1 MRPLILRRSVP
12 AAWPSRAVV
21 LLSLGFSVACSKS
34 DNLNGPPGQLHTI
47 VIAPSQDSIAVGGSQ
62 TFTATGQDASG
73 HTVTGLT
80 FFWQSSSKAVATVTK
95 NGLVTAVATGPVQ
108 IAASVQGVS
117 GIANVTV
124 TPKPVGSI
132 VVVPSAATLRIATT
146 LQLSDTVKDASGHVL
161 TGQTVTWSS
170 DTALIA
176 AVDQNGLVT
185 ARALGVAHITASSG
199 GKSTISTIT
208 VSQVPVAS
216 VTINPASPSVFVG
229 QTTQLSAVTKD
240 SGGNVLPGRVVRW
253 STANA
258 ATATI
263 DSVAAVLTGVGIG
276 TTYVRARSEGVV
288 DSVLATVS
296 AAPAS
301 SVILSPA
308 LAQVNVGQTVSYTA
322 VVTNNQGNPIPN
334 PTVTYSSNN
343 TTIAS
348 ITSQSGANAQVL
360 AGPNAGTAT
369 ITGTSGAATGNATV
383 IAALV
388 PVDSVHITAAHDTL
402 NPQQSENVTA
412 TAYANGNVLTGRPV
426 TWQSSNTA
434 VATVAGSGP
443 AVQVT
448 AQATGV
454 AVIFATVS
462 GVQGSLALI
471 VNPVPVGS
479 VTISPHSDTLQVL
492 GTILLTATVRDV
504 NGNVINPAQTWY
516 STNTN
521 IAVVSTVNPAGKVT
535 GVGSASPGIIPTMII
550 DSVGGKADTNIT
562 WVLAPVTSVTVTPS
576 TATISTL
583 QTQPLTAQLGDN
595 FGDNNITGHTVV
607 WTSSN
612 HAVDTVSQTGTVHP
626 VAPGTD
632 TITASVSQPTGNV
645 SGTAVITV
653 TQDPVA
659 TVIVYPTPDTIYASA
674 PGNTVQLHDS
684 TKDVNGTYLPGRPV
698 SWSVTG
704 NPQFDT
710 VNASG
715 LVTGKNNNIGQST
728 VTATSSDGPTG
739 NATIVVRGHTQ
750 SLTVTIP
757 APDTLSQS
765 GTGFPTSLVATVT
778 VLDSFGNPVESTRPV
793 TWQSSDGTTVTING
807 SASPVVTTAGA
818 SVTLAVT
825 STVTPSSPVTITV
838 TATDNPSATATPGQ
852 VTIVP

>member
-1 MRPLILRRSVP
+1 MRPLTLRRPVP

-21 LLSLGFSVACSKS
+21 LLSLGVSVACSKS
-34 DNLNGPPGQLHTI
+34 DNLNGPAGQLHSI
-47 VIAPSQDSIAVGGSQ
+47 VISPAADSIAVGGSQ

-73 HTVTGLT
+73 HTITGLK
-80 FFWQSSSKAVATVTK
+80 FFWQSSSKAVATVTSS
-95 NGLVTAVATGPVQ
+95 GQVTAVATGLVQ
-108 IAASVQGVS
+108 ISASFQGVS

-132 VVVPSAATLRIATT
+132 VVVPSAATLRVATT

-199 GKSTISTIT
+199 GKSAISMIT

-216 VTINPASPSVFVG
+216 VTVNPAMPSVFVG
-229 QTTQLSAVTKD
+229 QTTQLSAVAKD
-240 SGGNVLPGRVVRW
+240 SAGNVLPGRVVRW
-253 STANA
+253 STTNTAV
-258 ATATI
+258 ATI
-263 DSVAAVLTGVGIG
+263 DSVAGVLTGVAQGN
-276 TTYVRARSEGVV
+276 TYVRARSEGIV
-288 DSVLATVS
+288 DSVVATVS
-296 AAPAS
+296 PAPPS
-301 SVILSPA
+301 TVILSPA
-308 LAQVNVGQTVSYTA
+308 LAQVDVGQTVSYSA
-322 VVTNNQGNPIPN
+322 VVTDASGNPIPN
-334 PTVTYSSNN
+334 PTVNYSSLSPS
-343 TTIAS
+343 IAS
-348 ITSQSGANAQVL
+348 VTSQTGATAQVL
-360 AGPNAGTAT
+360 AGPNSGTVT
-369 ITGTSGAATGNATV
+369 IKGISGAATGNATIIV
-383 IAALV
+383 SLV
-388 PVDSVHITAAHDTL
+388 GVDSVHIATAHDTL
-402 NPQQSENVTA
+402 NPPQSETFTA
-412 TAYANGNVLTGRPV
+412 TAYDSSGNVLSGRPV
-426 TWQSSNTA
+426 SWQSSNPA
-434 VATVAGSGP
+434 VATVVGAGPTSL
-443 AVQVT
+443 VT
-448 AQATGV
+448 AQSTGV
-454 AVIFATVS
+454 AVIFATIS
-462 GVQGSLALI
+462 GVKGSLALI

-479 VTISPHSDTLQVL
+479 VTLSRHTDTLQVL
-492 GTILLTATVRDV
+492 GQLQLTATVRDI
-504 NGNVINPAQTWY
+504 NNNIINPPQTWY
-516 STNTN
+516 STNTS
-521 IAVVSTVNPAGKVT
+521 IAVVTSSGLVT
-535 GVGSASPGIIPTMII
+535 GVGSGSPGIIPTMII
-550 DSVGGKADTNIT
+550 DSVGGKADTNTT
-562 WVLAPVTSVTVTPS
+562 WVLAPITSVAVAPS
-576 TATISTL
+576 TATITTI

-595 FGDNNITGHTVV
+595 YGDNNLTGRTVA

-612 HAVDTVSQTGTVHP
+612 LAVDTVSQSGIVYP

-632 TITASVSQPTGNV
+632 TIKASVSQPTGNV

-684 TKDVNGTYLPGRPV
+684 TKDVNGTYLPGRAV
-698 SWSVTG
+698 TWSVTG
-704 NPQFDT
+704 NPQFAG

-715 LVTGKNNNIGQST
+715 LVTGSNNNIGQST

-765 GTGFPTSLVATVT
+765 GSAGPTFLVATVT
-778 VLDSFGNPVESTRPV
+778 VLDTFGNPVESTRPV
-793 TWQSSDGTTVTING
+793 MWQSSDGTTVTING

-825 STVTPSSPVTITV
+825 STLTPSSPVTITA
-838 TATDNPSATATPGQ
+838 TAADNPSATATPGQ